1 MEVAGSLEGSQLP
14 SQGSVPSSL
23 GVVTMAGMAG
33 YEQPNAYSA
42 PQVTRRR
49 ISHFFIVQIERFIL
63 VTREQLLLEVI
74 HDNSNGFPTRC
85 SVQILIPKK
94 KLIQFLPISFV
105 IGGTFLL

>member
-85 SVQILIPKK
+85 SVTV
-94 KLIQFLPISFV
+94 KLRI
-105 IGGTFLL
+105 

>member
-42 PQVTRRR
+42 PQVT
-49 ISHFFIVQIERFIL
+49 
-63 VTREQLLLEVI
+63 
-74 HDNSNGFPTRC
+74 
-85 SVQILIPKK
+85 
-94 KLIQFLPISFV
+94 
-105 IGGTFLL
+105 